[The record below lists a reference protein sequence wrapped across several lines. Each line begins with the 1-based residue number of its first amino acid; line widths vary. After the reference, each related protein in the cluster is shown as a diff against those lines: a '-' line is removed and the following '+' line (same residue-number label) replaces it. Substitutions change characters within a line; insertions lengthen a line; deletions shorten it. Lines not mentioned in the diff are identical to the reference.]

1 MHHAS
6 TTYWSRIFLLWLCGI
21 FAAVQFAKISFAFV
35 PLCQWYGV
43 SPAQM
48 GAVLSAVGMMGLVFG
63 VTVGLYAHAIGYRRL
78 LLMGLGTGAAL
89 ALLQSFMPAFGFLWT
104 SRVLEGASHLAVVV
118 SAPTLI
124 AASSAPQYR
133 SIAMGLWS
141 TFVGVA
147 FALTA
152 ALGGVAIAHFGL
164 AGFFRLHALGFGVL
178 WLLAYAMVPANIV
191 VQAANWPRLL
201 NMPRLHFQTYSN
213 WSTALPALCFGCYT
227 SMAIALLTF
236 LPQLAYN
243 DRVWLAVVLPLM
255 SMGGNFCAGWLAQ
268 LWLSPLRLYRLAQAG
283 VGIAALSLWLLS
295 TIGLSIA
302 PVALALMFMLG
313 LVGGAAYALIPYL
326 SDAALVQVRANGA
339 LAQMGNLGATLGP
352 PLFAALVAALGPLG
366 LVLPVMLF
374 AGLGVVLAMRG
385 ARWHADSKNK
395 TAQAT

>member
-1 MHHAS
+1 
-6 TTYWSRIFLLWLCGI
+6 
-21 FAAVQFAKISFAFV
+21 
-35 PLCQWYGV
+35 
-43 SPAQM
+43 
-48 GAVLSAVGMMGLVFG
+48 
-63 VTVGLYAHAIGYRRL
+63 
-78 LLMGLGTGAAL
+78 
-89 ALLQSFMPAFGFLWT
+89 
-104 SRVLEGASHLAVVV
+104 
-118 SAPTLI
+118 
-124 AASSAPQYR
+124 
-133 SIAMGLWS
+133 
-141 TFVGVA
+141 
-147 FALTA
+147 
-152 ALGGVAIAHFGL
+152 
-164 AGFFRLHALGFGVL
+164 
-178 WLLAYAMVPANIV
+178 
-191 VQAANWPRLL
+191 
-201 NMPRLHFQTYSN
+201 MPRLHFQTYSN

-366 LVLPVMLF
+366 LVLFYFHFDKTSIIQGQLVIDLITS
-374 AGLGVVLAMRG
+374 GVFSIA
-385 ARWHADSKNK
+385 NK
-395 TAQAT
+395 PIVKSSSSACIEEKTLL

>member
-1 MHHAS
+1 
-6 TTYWSRIFLLWLCGI
+6 
-21 FAAVQFAKISFAFV
+21 
-35 PLCQWYGV
+35 
-43 SPAQM
+43 
-48 GAVLSAVGMMGLVFG
+48 
-63 VTVGLYAHAIGYRRL
+63 
-78 LLMGLGTGAAL
+78 
-89 ALLQSFMPAFGFLWT
+89 
-104 SRVLEGASHLAVVV
+104 
-118 SAPTLI
+118 
-124 AASSAPQYR
+124 
-133 SIAMGLWS
+133 
-141 TFVGVA
+141 
-147 FALTA
+147 
-152 ALGGVAIAHFGL
+152 
-164 AGFFRLHALGFGVL
+164 VL

-339 LAQMGNLGATLGP
+339 LAQMGNLGSTLGP

-395 TAQAT
+395 TAQATSAR